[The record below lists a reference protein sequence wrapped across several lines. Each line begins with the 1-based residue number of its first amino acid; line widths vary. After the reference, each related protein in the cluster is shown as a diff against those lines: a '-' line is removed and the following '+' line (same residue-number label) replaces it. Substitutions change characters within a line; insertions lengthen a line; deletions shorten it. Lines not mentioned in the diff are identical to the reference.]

1 MLSMRARKS
10 MDDLGF
16 ILLYNGRLVNI
27 YDLENEGY
35 FENQILDNIIENINI
50 YSNTLH
56 QEIYDN
62 YVEEL
67 KRRITC

>member
-1 MLSMRARKS
+1 MLSKRAKKS
-10 MDDLGF
+10 MDELGF

>member
-16 ILLYNGRLVNI
+16 ILSYNGRLVNI

>member
-1 MLSMRARKS
+1 MLSKRAKKS

>member
-16 ILLYNGRLVNI
+16 ILLYNCRLVNI